1 MARSWIQRDLV
12 EVVSLHPYNASEDV
26 LRDRIAT
33 LERCVRI
40 LITLLRLTK
49 VLTRIA
55 GFRLDR
61 HRLPDSRAKLT
72 LLHAVDRARRALPLS
87 SVLRVL
93 HLSPSRYHAWVRA
106 EQGCDL
112 EDQPS
117 CPRSTPHRLTPE
129 EVAVVK
135 EIVTSTDYRHMSIRA
150 LALHAQ
156 RIGKVFANPA
166 TWAKRI
172 RERKWLRPRL
182 RVYPAKPKI
191 GIRADRP
198 NAA

>member
-1 MARSWIQRDLV
+1 LLIVTARRTSAVVMAKRKRRVYDHRIKEQIVRSRNPNLFPELHIPPSTARSWIQRGLG
-12 EVVSLHPYNASEDV
+12 EVVSLYPGNASEDV

-33 LERCVRI
+33 LERRVRI
-40 LITLLRLTK
+40 LSVVVRLTMVLLRLS
-49 VLTRIA
+49 
-55 GFRLDR
+55 GCRLDR
-61 HRLPDSRAKLT
+61 HRLPDPSAKLT

-112 EDQPS
+112 EDQSS

-135 EIVTSTDYRHMSIRA
+135 EIVSFCFKIPIR
-150 LALHAQ
+150 
-156 RIGKVFANPA
+156 VEF
-166 TWAKRI
+166 
-172 RERKWLRPRL
+172 
-182 RVYPAKPKI
+182 
-191 GIRADRP
+191 
-198 NAA
+198 